1 MAYQET
7 VTEALRRT
15 RAKLLLIEEF
25 ATRGDFEGLT
35 GDPND
40 TNSSNEGFTQILG
53 DVNHEL
59 FEIEKRLDQD
69 GTDKGAAPA
78 GTGQESEKPEDE
90 QDIER
95 VPAKTWNEITGNLFT
110 IEATARVLYGSIER
124 FESGSMKHAK
134 EAVRFLVDLHSM
146 FKPFVS
152 LTEKTAK
159 LTDI

>member
-59 FEIEKRLDQD
+59 FEIEKRLLEGD
-69 GTDKGAAPA
+69 TDKRVAPA
-78 GTGQESEKPEDE
+78 GADQESEKPE
-90 QDIER
+90 
-95 VPAKTWNEITGNLFT
+95 KTIGTFFT
-110 IEATARVLYGSIER
+110 
-124 FESGSMKHAK
+124 
-134 EAVRFLVDLHSM
+134 
-146 FKPFVS
+146 PFTYRS
-152 LTEKTAK
+152 A
-159 LTDI
+159 